1 MVAAR
6 GAPSTENGVRQ
17 TGNRWEQER
26 GSRAYDRPIY
36 RKAAGAL
43 LFLAGAVVLMGII
56 TAEALYPADYSTAAN
71 TVSDLGAP
79 DRLRAASCC
88 SPPRPSS
95 TRRWW

>member
-1 MVAAR
+1 MSPRVAPPAEKR
-6 GAPSTENGVRQ
+6 VRQ
-17 TGNRWEQER
+17 TTDRQRPDRE
-26 GSRAYDRPIY
+26 SRARGRPIY
-36 RKAAGAL
+36 LKVAGTL

-56 TAEALYPADYSTAAN
+56 TAEALYPASYSTASN

-79 DRLRAASCC
+79 YRPRAASCC

>member
-71 TVSDLGAP
+71 TVSDLGG
-79 DRLRAASCC
+79 
-88 SPPRPSS
+88 
-95 TRRWW
+95 T